1 VLDRLGFSK
10 PGKTKGDDMKKLVG
24 VCVLAGI
31 AWALLHF
38 HFILLDSRIKV
49 LAKSNLTLA
58 QTFVDAR
65 GAKKMRLLLDPD
77 LVSAGIKDALK
88 AFPE

>member
-1 VLDRLGFSK
+1 
-10 PGKTKGDDMKKLVG
+10 MKKLIC
-24 VCVLAGI
+24 VCVLAGA
-31 AWALLHF
+31 AWALLRF

-49 LAKSNLTLA
+49 LPKSDLTLA

-77 LVSAGIKDALK
+77 LAKAGLEDVLK
-88 AFPE
+88 EIAE